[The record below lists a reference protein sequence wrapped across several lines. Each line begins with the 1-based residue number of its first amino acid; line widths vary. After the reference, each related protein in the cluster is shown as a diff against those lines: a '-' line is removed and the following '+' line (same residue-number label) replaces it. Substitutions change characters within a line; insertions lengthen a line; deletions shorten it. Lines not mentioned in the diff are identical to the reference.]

1 MKVILKEDV
10 KKLGSK
16 GEVVNAA
23 DGYAR
28 NYLIPKG
35 LAVEATKNNL
45 KKLEEE
51 KKKEQQRLEQEKQE
65 AKETA
70 SKLKEKNITV
80 QAKAGEKDK
89 LFGSIT
95 SKDIAEAIKKQYGI
109 KVDKRK
115 IQLDDPIKELGSHIV
130 SIKLHPE
137 VEAEVTVVVQGTDFK
152 KA

>member
-70 SKLKEKNITV
+70 SKLKEKKITV
-80 QAKAGEKDK
+80 QAKTGEKDK

-115 IQLDDPIKELGSHIV
+115 IQLDDPIKELGSYIV

-137 VEAEVTVVVQGTDFK
+137 VEAEVTVVVQGN
-152 KA
+152 